1 MNNLEKN
8 QKPKILFDPRSPVRL
23 SLNNNVKV
31 ILPTIMRL
39 LVNDS
44 PAEHRAIVEEAAQ
57 TLELVLQAVE
67 KGIKS
72 SQKVNQVVLYKLSQA
87 EEERKLAKSRELR
100 RIERSASVKKDLELN
115 KAAKE
120 ERAIQMIE
128 ERKQRE

>member
-1 MNNLEKN
+1 M
-8 QKPKILFDPRSPVRL
+8 
-23 SLNNNVKV
+23 
-31 ILPTIMRL
+31 
-39 LVNDS
+39 
-44 PAEHRAIVEEAAQ
+44 
-57 TLELVLQAVE
+57 
-67 KGIKS
+67 
-72 SQKVNQVVLYKLSQA
+72 VLYKLSQA